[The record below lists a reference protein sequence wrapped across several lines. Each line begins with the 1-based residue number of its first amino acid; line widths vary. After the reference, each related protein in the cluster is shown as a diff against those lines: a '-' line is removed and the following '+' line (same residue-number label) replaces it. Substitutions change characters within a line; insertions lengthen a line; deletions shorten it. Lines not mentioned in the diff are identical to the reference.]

1 MLIKLRQDSQSRFS
15 DIKASRPPSTASK
28 FVDRGE
34 LWVKLLSFCSWL
46 IQHHLIWSR
55 HRVYASLKW
64 NSPGYTWVSLKCF
77 KSIGHPPESYKLAAR
92 VTDVN
97 PVCRRA
103 KIGSNMAPFAGPRL
117 RNWPVAVCGGLQQ
130 FDRNGL
136 GYLETPTFGPVL
148 SFVCSGIEGGN
159 CPRGPVCISSH
170 GNFTQ

>member
-15 DIKASRPPSTASK
+15 DIKASHPPSTASK

-34 LWVKLLSFCSWL
+34 LWFC
-46 IQHHLIWSR
+46 
-55 HRVYASLKW
+55 HRVYASLEW
-64 NSPGYTWVSLKCF
+64 NSPGYTRVSHKCF
-77 KSIGHPPESYKLAAR
+77 NSIGHPPESYNLATR

-117 RNWPVAVCGGLQQ
+117 RNWQVAVCGGLWQ
-130 FDRNGL
+130 FDWNGV
-136 GYLETPTFGPVL
+136 GYLETPTFRPVL
-148 SFVCSGIEGGN
+148 SFIFSGIEGGN
-159 CPRGPVCISSH
+159 CLRGPVCISSH